1 MLAILGVCGGRIE
14 ERVQSA
20 ILMVE
25 WHDEAGTM
33 NSE

>member
-1 MLAILGVCGGRIE
+1 MLAILCVCGRRIE

-20 ILMVE
+20 ILMVK

-33 NSE
+33 NSD